1 MNPINV
7 VCATDD
13 KYVPY
18 CGVMLTS
25 LFENNKEREVSVYI
39 MVSRPLSDHGT
50 QQLSLLEKQYG
61 QHIYYCQVDSSF
73 FDKYPIRGEDKKHLS
88 IVTYYRLF
96 AEELLPLEVKQV
108 LYLDCDIIVDGS
120 IGNLFDMDWTDI
132 AVGTIP
138 DMCTEWEDYYKRL
151 GYNKSMGYFN
161 AGVLLM
167 NLETRH

>member
-1 MNPINV
+1 MNPINI

-25 LFENNKEREVSVYI
+25 LFENNKEREVNVYI
-39 MVSRPLSDHGT
+39 MIDKPLSNDGAAK
-50 QQLSLLEKQYG
+50 LALLGNKYG
-61 QHIYYCQVDSSF
+61 QQIHYCRVDSTF

-96 AEELLPLEVKQV
+96 AEELLPTTIRQV

-120 IGNLFDMDWTDI
+120 IGELFDLDWNNI
-132 AVGTIP
+132 AIGTIP
-138 DMCTEWEDYYKRL
+138 DMCTDWDEYYNRL
-151 GYNKSMGYFN
+151 GYDKRDGYFN
-161 AGVLLM
+161 AGVVLI
-167 NLETRH
+167 NLDH